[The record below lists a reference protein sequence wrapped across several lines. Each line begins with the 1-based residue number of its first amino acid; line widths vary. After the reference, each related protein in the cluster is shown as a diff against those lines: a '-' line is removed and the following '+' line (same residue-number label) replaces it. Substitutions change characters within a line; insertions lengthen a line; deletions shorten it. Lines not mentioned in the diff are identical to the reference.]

1 MYVILVMAL
10 DRSER
15 NVLRD
20 RWRGIKHDILA
31 CVSSGG
37 ATLRFF
43 TLEKLKTWIEDMD
56 EMPVNEVDADEA
68 SDIYQKWRGEERV
81 RQKHRR
87 RRYARTNRQRASSWY
102 SFASVDLPY
111 SPWSWS
117 CALARDRPSDLS
129 LRVSSYPEIQWAS
142 QKAKKYLA

>member
-1 MYVILVMAL
+1 
-10 DRSER
+10 
-15 NVLRD
+15 
-20 RWRGIKHDILA
+20 
-31 CVSSGG
+31 
-37 ATLRFF
+37 
-43 TLEKLKTWIEDMD
+43 
-56 EMPVNEVDADEA
+56 MPVNEVDADEA

-117 CALARDRPSDLS
+117 CVLLLVIVQVIFLSEFLLIPKFSGQVKKQRNTWRRIAPQKSTKNTNENKAGQLKGKTRRCADFYPLLCLIFLTAR
-129 LRVSSYPEIQWAS
+129 
-142 QKAKKYLA
+142 